1 MDSSKRSHHRLP
13 ITLPIELMYQGRSI
27 MGATRNLS
35 LGGMFI
41 TCNEAVPHGAR
52 VQLRFDLETLGRSV
66 TTDAIVRWVESASGI
81 GVQFTG
87 LRAQE
92 VWGLQRLIER
102 HLENAGTGA
111 Q

>member
-13 ITLPIELMYQGRSI
+13 ITLPIEVLHQGRSI
-27 MGATRNLS
+27 HGSSRNIS

-41 TCNEAVPHGAR
+41 TCNEAVPHGAQ
-52 VQLRFDLETLGRSV
+52 VQLRFVLETLGRLV
-66 TTDAIVRWVESASGI
+66 VADAIVRWVESSSGI

-92 VWGLQRLIER
+92 VWGLQRLIEC
-102 HLENAGTGA
+102 HLEEAGTRER
-111 Q
+111 